1 MTCRHWLLALCIIV
15 SHGSHAQG
23 SNTQVL
29 VTLNQPSTTVE
40 EFRKLQ
46 ERAKDMKA
54 EAERQFA
61 LDQVECGKK
70 VLVANCVD
78 SAKTRK
84 RAILAEANKLNQ
96 RGKEGERLIRRTERE
111 TRDSRRLADAPRL
124 ATEDAARIEQL
135 HRERQQ
141 HDADRAI
148 KQEREALE
156 VPRRRSKNQGEEVVR
171 LRKHAVMA
179 RKDAEL
185 ARTRPLRI
193 QEQQQREKEIA
204 EHAAKIA
211 DRSRQHAEDMKRRE
225 AEAAEK
231 RAAQENARKNAEE
244 RVSFLCQLWPERFCA
259 GLRPGK

>member
-1 MTCRHWLLALCIIV
+1 MSCRHWLLALCIII
-15 SHGSHAQG
+15 SHDSNAQ
-23 SNTQVL
+23 SSPTPSL
-29 VTLNQPSTTVE
+29 VTMNQTPATAE
-40 EFRKLQ
+40 EFRMLQ

-70 VLVANCVD
+70 VLVANCVE

-96 RGKEGERLIRRTERE
+96 RGKDGERLIRRTERE
-111 TRDSRRLADAPRL
+111 TRDSQRLADAPRL
-124 ATEDAARIEQL
+124 AAEEAARVEQL
-135 HRERQQ
+135 HQERQR
-141 HDADRAI
+141 HEADRTV
-148 KQEREALE
+148 KQEKEAAE
-156 VPRRRSKNQGEEVVR
+156 VPGRRAKNLAEEAAR
-171 LRKHAVMA
+171 LRKQEEMA
-179 RKDAEL
+179 RKEAEL
-185 ARTRPLRI
+185 ARSRPLRI

-211 DRSRQHAEDMKRRE
+211 DRARQHAEDMKRRE

-231 RAAQENARKNAEE
+231 RAAQEAARKNAEE